1 MTQQEWERQVD
12 SLFEVLDPK
21 NGHSQKQSNKAVE
34 EFIEKLDKSS
44 AIESESGEHADNS

>member
-21 NGHSQKQSNKAVE
+21 NGHSQKQSDEAVE
-34 EFIEKLDKSS
+34 EFIEKIDKSGVTQS
-44 AIESESGEHADNS
+44 DDNQHTDNS